1 MATPVNV
8 TACDNELIVIA
19 STPAASSEVFR
30 IKSGYNN
37 PVSYQVDL
45 AAILSPGGYDL
56 TMIGLNWGGPYNFLL
71 TVNGTSYGASGNA
84 NPGINWAE
92 TIQITV

>member
-8 TACDNELIVIA
+8 TACDNDLIVIA

-30 IKSGYNN
+30 IRSGYNN

-45 AAILSPGGYDL
+45 AAILALGSYDL
-56 TMIGLNWGGPYNFLL
+56 TVIGVNWGGPYNFAV
-71 TVNGTSYGASGNA
+71 TVNGQSYGTSGSA
-84 NPGINWAE
+84 
-92 TIQITV
+92 